1 MGAIIRTSAKNKKE
15 DQIISDVEQLL
26 QEWERINKKIE
37 ESNDFPQLV
46 YKSKSIT
53 QKIILDMIDKGIDT
67 IWVNTKKIQNEIEEI
82 LEKLKIEKK
91 PEIKKEDNLMQK
103 YDIEKQLEKLSKRKI
118 WLKCGGF
125 ITIDRTEAL
134 TAVDVNTGKYIGK
147 ENYQKTVFTVNKEA
161 TEEIAKQLKLR
172 DLDGIIII
180 DYIDMNEEN
189 SQKILSILKEILK
202 QDRSKTQV
210 LGFTRLN
217 LLEMTRKHMYSS
229 IEEK

>member
-91 PEIKKEDNLMQK
+91 PEIKKEDNLIQK